1 MRSKLCLLKVKR
13 QHKFLKTL
21 LKQFQWQPPIPFS
34 KTFFSLCLAGRGL
47 ALVIVRH
54 TVLLEYHSVS
64 PRVEIGTFPTPSPAS
79 DYAPPPGTKGGTHS
93 SAGEGL
99 GESQFQRLEKKHS
112 TLSTLCC
119 QVKVRGH
126 RIDLSEIEAAA
137 HRIAGVSR
145 ACALCFRPGQPDQRV
160 LCYYT
165 ADEQEEEGKGAEIN

>member
-1 MRSKLCLLKVKR
+1 MWQVEALPKLLSGTKYINTKS
-13 QHKFLKTL
+13 
-21 LKQFQWQPPIPFS
+21 I
-34 KTFFSLCLAGRGL
+34 
-47 ALVIVRH
+47 
-54 TVLLEYHSVS
+54 TVSVPASEMGPS
-64 PRVEIGTFPTPSPAS
+64 PRNESEC
-79 DYAPPPGTKGGTHS
+79 APPPGGEAHS
-93 SAGEGL
+93 PGGEGM
-99 GESQFQRLEKKHS
+99 GSSQFQRLEKKHN

-165 ADEQEEEGKGAEIN
+165 AEEEEEGKGF